1 MKKTIKVEVNLL
13 ADGILLGTWDLSFQ
27 PKVGDIFEDLRFTS
41 VTPASDGSD
50 FDIEI
55 EYL

>member
-1 MKKTIKVEVNLL
+1 MKIEANFITE
-13 ADGILLGTWDLSFQ
+13 DGILLGTWDLNFQ

-41 VTPASDGSD
+41 VTPSTDGSD
-50 FDIEI
+50 FDIKI